1 MPLTHIIRK
10 SFKPLRDV
18 TNYLSLIIAKGRSTC
33 NFVIIPKIA
42 LSLSLFLSRLRASVD
57 KLSDIFSLN
66 QDICIKL
73 LES

>member
-1 MPLTHIIRK
+1 MQ
-10 SFKPLRDV
+10 LRYY
-18 TNYLSLIIAKGRSTC
+18 TENS
-33 NFVIIPKIA
+33 
-42 LSLSLFLSRLRASVD
+42 SLSLFLSRLRASVD